1 MEPIIQIAGIV
12 DQEESDLLVQCGVTH
27 LGFPFRLPVHKED
40 ITEEEAAT
48 LIGNLEPPTQAVLIT
63 YLDTV
68 EEIISLVGKLGAGIV
83 QLHGDIDKRDLGRL
97 RMKKPDLMI
106 WKSMV
111 VGAGDSGDLEI
122 TVTFFQD
129 LVDAFIT
136 DTYDPDT
143 GASGATGK
151 THDWNV
157 SRRLVQLSEKPVIL
171 AGGLTPGNVKQ
182 AILDVGP
189 AGVDAHTGVEGS
201 DGRKIKELV
210 EAFVTQAREGFRLR
224 R

>member
-122 TVTFFQD
+122 MVTFFQD

>member
-27 LGFPFRLPVHKED
+27 LGFSFRLPVHKED

-111 VGAGDSGDLEI
+111 VGAGDAGDLEI
-122 TVTFFQD
+122 MVTFFQD